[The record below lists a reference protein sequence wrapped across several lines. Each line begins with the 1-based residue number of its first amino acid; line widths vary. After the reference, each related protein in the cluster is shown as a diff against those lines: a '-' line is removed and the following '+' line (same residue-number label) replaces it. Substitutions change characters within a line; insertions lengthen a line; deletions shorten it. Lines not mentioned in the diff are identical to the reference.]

1 MRRLLFLILAP
12 AACHEP
18 RNAAPIPSQS
28 VAIYQVVVDSMVPQG
43 PRASHGWLADSTRLL
58 TSSMKED
65 APRFVEQAPPAYQQ
79 ALHALLADTLPEMPL
94 PRTLDLP
101 RGVSWTGSRTQG
113 DSSDTAFELSKIAF
127 SSDSSHAVLL
137 RSYFCGPLCARVW
150 IELYER
156 YGALS
161 WRRAGVIPVVS
172 S

>member
-1 MRRLLFLILAP
+1 MRRLLFLLLAP
-12 AACHEP
+12 AACHGP
-18 RNAAPIPSQS
+18 RTSVLTASQTA
-28 VAIYQVVVDSMVPQG
+28 AIYQVAVDSMMPQG

-65 APRFVEQAPPAYQQ
+65 APRFVEQAPPAYQE
-79 ALHALLADTLPEMPL
+79 ALHALLADTLPEMAL

-101 RGVSWTGSRTQG
+101 RGVSWTTSKAQG
-113 DSSDTAFELSKIAF
+113 DSSDTVFELSKIAF
-127 SSDSSHAVLL
+127 SPDSSHAVLV

-161 WRRAGVIPVVS
+161 WRRSGVIPVVS